1 MKQIQRI
8 SGCVIIALLALSSS
22 SRAQVA
28 EDSKAAI
35 HNALDL
41 LEDNNAREAVA
52 VLADAARRFPHDREL
67 GELLYTTLRDK
78 RWPMP
83 QTVSLKLPAAITVV
97 QLSPDAKLAIAGAE
111 DGTVRVID
119 VEAGKLLDGTVKH
132 PGPIVGVTIL
142 PGDELAFSIDKSG
155 LSRLW
160 KIADGSVVKEGKNR
174 TSYLT
179 TFAINK
185 DYNRLALGYADG
197 EVHVRDREGKLIGEP
212 VKHSK
217 AITGLTFSP
226 DGQSLASAS
235 EDGTARVWDVKTD
248 RPRNFVVKHNT
259 PLTSVD
265 IDRLGVWLLTTSKD
279 GIAKVSSAK
288 DGTPVRK
295 EVNCGAAVLHASFSA
310 SGNYF
315 SAALSDHTVR
325 IWESETGKPAQGVI
339 RTEDG
344 IVSADWGPAGISLVT
359 ASAGPVANIWRART
373 GERIS
378 EGMLHQAPVRIAAFG
393 PYSRRII
400 TGCADG
406 TVRIWR
412 SDVGSAS
419 KAIATIRTHNAAART
434 AS

>member
-8 SGCVIIALLALSSS
+8 SRCVIIAILALSSS

-52 VLADAARRFPHDREL
+52 VLADAARRFPHHPEL
-67 GELLYTTLRDK
+67 GGLLYNTLRGQ
-78 RWPMP
+78 RRAMP
-83 QTVSLKLPAAITVV
+83 ETLPVKLPAAITVV
-97 QLSPDAKLAIAGAE
+97 DLSPDSKLAIAGAE

-119 VEAGKLLDGTVKH
+119 VEGGKLLDTTVKH
-132 PGPIVGVTIL
+132 PGAIVGVTIL
-142 PGDELAFSIDKSG
+142 PGDEMAFSIDKSG

-217 AITGLTFSP
+217 AITALVFAP
-226 DGQSLASAS
+226 DGQALASAS
-235 EDGTARVWDVKTD
+235 ADGTARVWAVAASK
-248 RPRNFVVKHNT
+248 PRDFVVTHKG

-265 IDRLGVWLLTTSKD
+265 IDRLGILLLTTSKD
-279 GIAKVSSAK
+279 GVAKVSNAK
-288 DGTPVRK
+288 DGKPVPK
-295 EVNCGAAVLHASFSA
+295 DVDCGSSILHA
-310 SGNYF
+310 
-315 SAALSDHTVR
+315 H
-325 IWESETGKPAQGVI
+325 
-339 RTEDG
+339 
-344 IVSADWGPAGISLVT
+344 
-359 ASAGPVANIWRART
+359 
-373 GERIS
+373 
-378 EGMLHQAPVRIAAFG
+378 FG
-393 PYSRRII
+393 
-400 TGCADG
+400 
-406 TVRIWR
+406 
-412 SDVGSAS
+412 
-419 KAIATIRTHNAAART
+419 
-434 AS
+434 